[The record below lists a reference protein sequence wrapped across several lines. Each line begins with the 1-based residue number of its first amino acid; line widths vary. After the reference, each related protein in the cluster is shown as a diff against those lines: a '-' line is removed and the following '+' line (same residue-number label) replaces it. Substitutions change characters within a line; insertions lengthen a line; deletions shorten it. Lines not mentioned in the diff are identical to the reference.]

1 MSLTSD
7 DLADIKQLLLAM
19 ENRFDRRFDEIDKR
33 FDEVDKRFDEVYERF
48 DEIDKRFDEVY
59 ERFDENDEKLNE
71 IMNAI
76 GSEFQE
82 KAEQI
87 DTCTTQL
94 TDHETRILRLES
106 QAA

>member
-7 DLADIKQLLLAM
+7 DLADIKQLLMAM

-33 FDEVDKRFDEVYERF
+33 FDEV
-48 DEIDKRFDEVY
+48 DKRFDEVY

-87 DTCTTQL
+87 DACTTQL

-106 QAA
+106 QTA

>member
-7 DLADIKQLLLAM
+7 DLADIKQLLMAM
-19 ENRFDRRFDEIDKR
+19 ENRFDR
-33 FDEVDKRFDEVYERF
+33 RF

-106 QAA
+106 QTA